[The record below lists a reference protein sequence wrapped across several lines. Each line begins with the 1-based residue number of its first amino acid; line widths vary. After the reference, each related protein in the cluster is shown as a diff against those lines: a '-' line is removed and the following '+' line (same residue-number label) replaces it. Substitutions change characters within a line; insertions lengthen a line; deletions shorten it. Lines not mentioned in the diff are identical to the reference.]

1 MNDFHPSFKI
11 ICFLVANSNSSFYRC
26 WSLNHSFMILERFDL
41 LIIMSENDDSNY
53 NDDYDYDNDDIA
65 MISKMTSTMKKVTT
79 KDL

>member
-11 ICFLVANSNSSFYRC
+11 FCFLVANSNSSFYRC

-65 MISKMTSTMKKVTT
+65 MTSKMTSTMKKVTT